1 MDNRTYLTILYDY
14 YGDLFTEKEKKYFEE
29 YYFSNFSLS
38 EIAENHQV
46 SRNAIHKSIKSVQE
60 KLENYEEK
68 LKLYSNQQKINKIIS
83 EIKDEEIKKKLEQ
96 LN

>member
-1 MDNRTYLTILYDY
+1 MDNRTYITILYDY
-14 YGDLFTEKEKKYFEE
+14 YGELFTEKERLYFEE

-46 SRNAIHKSIKSVQE
+46 SRNAIHKNIKSIQE

-68 LKLYSNQQKINKIIS
+68 LKLYHNQQKINKVIS
-83 EIKDEEIKKKLEQ
+83 EIKDQDLKKKLKD

>member
-1 MDNRTYLTILYDY
+1 MDNRTYITILYDY
-14 YGDLFTEKEKKYFEE
+14 YGELFTEKERLYFEE

-46 SRNAIHKSIKSVQE
+46 SRNAIHKNIKSIQE

-68 LKLYSNQQKINKIIS
+68 LKLYHNQQKINKVIS
-83 EIKDEEIKKKLEQ
+83 EIKDQDLKKKLED

>member
-14 YGDLFTEKEKKYFEE
+14 YGDLFTEKERLYFEE

-68 LKLYSNQQKINKIIS
+68 LKLYSNQQKINKLIS

>member
-14 YGDLFTEKEKKYFEE
+14 YGDLFTEKERLYFEE

-68 LKLYSNQQKINKIIS
+68 LKLYNNQQKINKLIS

>member
-14 YGDLFTEKEKKYFEE
+14 YGELFTEKERIYFEE

-68 LKLYSNQQKINKIIS
+68 LKLYNNQQKINKLIS
-83 EIKDEEIKKKLEQ
+83 EIKDEEIKKKLED

>member
-14 YGDLFTEKEKKYFEE
+14 YGDLFTEKERLYFEE

-68 LKLYSNQQKINKIIS
+68 LKLYNNQQKINKLIS
-83 EIKDEEIKKKLEQ
+83 EIKDEEIKKKLED

>member
-14 YGDLFTEKEKKYFEE
+14 YGDLFTEKERIYFEE

-68 LKLYSNQQKINKIIS
+68 LKLYNNQQKINKLIS

>member
-1 MDNRTYLTILYDY
+1 MDNRTYITILYDY
-14 YGDLFTEKEKKYFEE
+14 YGELFTEKERLYFEE

-46 SRNAIHKSIKSVQE
+46 SRNAIHKNIKSIQE

-68 LKLYSNQQKINKIIS
+68 LKLYHNQQKINKVIS
-83 EIKDEEIKKKLEQ
+83 EIKDQDLKKKLEDF
-96 LN
+96 N

>member
-14 YGDLFTEKEKKYFEE
+14 YGDLFTEKERIYFEE

-68 LKLYSNQQKINKIIS
+68 LKLYSNQQKINKLIS

>member
-14 YGDLFTEKEKKYFEE
+14 YGELFSEKERIYFEE

-68 LKLYSNQQKINKIIS
+68 LKLYSNQQKINKLIS